1 MSTVA
6 EYIEDLLEQG
16 TYHFTTRDVSTALG
30 RDGAALLQTLHR
42 LKRKGRIASPQRG
55 FHVIVP
61 PEYRALGCLPAEQ
74 FIPQLMDHVNE
85 PYYVTLLSAAQL
97 HGAAHHR
104 PQRFQV
110 MVKTS
115 RRPILCGRVA
125 VEFHV
130 RANLEDATIT
140 VMNTPRGHL
149 RVASPE
155 TTALDLI
162 GYQRNAGGLDNV
174 GTILA
179 ELAEVISGPDL
190 IDQAKTVPV
199 AWVQRLGFLLET
211 VERSDIADQLHFVI
225 INSAP
230 RVVPLDPARPMT
242 GAPRSIRWKIA
253 INVDVEPDL

>member
-1 MSTVA
+1 MSNIL
-6 EYIEDLLEQG
+6 EYVDGLQKQG
-16 TYHFTTRDVSTALG
+16 RYHFTTEEISSALS
-30 RDGAALLQTLHR
+30 RDGAAVLLPLHR
-42 LKRKGRIASPQRG
+42 LKRKGRIASPQKG

-85 PYYVTLLSAAQL
+85 PYYVALLSAAQI

-110 MVKTS
+110 MVRTS
-115 RRPILCGRVA
+115 RRPILCGRVS

-130 RANLEDATIT
+130 RTNIEDATIA

-162 GYQRNAGGLDNV
+162 GYQRNVGGLDNV
-174 GTILA
+174 GTILS
-179 ELAEVISGPDL
+179 ELAEAISGSAL
-190 IDQAKTVPV
+190 VDQAKTVPV
-199 AWVQRLGFLLET
+199 AWVQRLGFLLER
-211 VERSDIADQLHFVI
+211 VERSDIANQLQPLVVDH
-225 INSAP
+225 AR
-230 RVVPLDPARPMT
+230 RVVPLDPALPMT
-242 GAPRSIRWKIA
+242 GAPRSTNWKIA

>member
-1 MSTVA
+1 MSNIL
-6 EYIEDLLEQG
+6 EYVDGLQKQG
-16 TYHFTTRDVSTALG
+16 RYHFTTEEISSALS
-30 RDGAALLQTLHR
+30 RDGAAVLLPLHR
-42 LKRKGRIASPQRG
+42 LKRKGRIASPQKG

-74 FIPQLMDHVNE
+74 FVPQLMEHVNE

-130 RANLEDATIT
+130 RGNLEDATVV

-179 ELAEVISGPDL
+179 DLAEVISGPEL
-190 IDQAKTVPV
+190 IDQARTVPV
-199 AWVQRLGFLLET
+199 AWVQRLGFLLEL
-211 VERSDIADQLHFVI
+211 VERNDVSDQLQPLIV
-225 INSAP
+225 NRAQ
-230 RVVPLDPARPMT
+230 RVVPLDPALPITRT
-242 GAPRSIRWKIA
+242 PRSLRWKIA